1 MKRLFKWILGIVGT
15 LVVLIVA
22 LGIVAVIFFNSDELK
37 NQLVKKVKAET
48 SADLVIEQELAL
60 SFFPWLQIETGGV
73 TLSQPQSFKS
83 DKHLMKVD
91 QVAASIKLMPLFSGD
106 IEIGTVE
113 LSGAELNLLKDKQGR
128 SNIEALVNAKDA
140 TASAKAEVQDDGA
153 PEGEE
158 SKPGALS
165 LESLVLKDF
174 TLNQYDYGQKLSQS
188 FHLNQLE
195 INDFVPESSTPI
207 SATGTLQSDGA
218 KTKWSLS
225 GDLWVGADYKQF
237 KVSQLDAELDGLSE
251 QLKQIGLTGDLELG
265 MAEKTTNLKHQ
276 GVVKLN
282 GQPIN
287 IQLNAGFSTFKDI
300 DVKLSAKRLE
310 LEGLMAA
317 TAGEKKPEQ
326 TTPLDLSPIAD
337 FLERARVKGQLEVEE
352 LVLKNA
358 TFNQVSANL
367 RNKGTTLF
375 LDPFKAD
382 AFQGHME
389 TIASVNF
396 AAKPLALSIQPDF
409 NNIQIGDLLAA
420 FFDMEKLSG
429 LGELDL
435 NMSTKGA
442 DVKQM
447 LQNLNG
453 NGNLQL
459 TDGAFNGIDIEKL
472 IQSGLSL
479 ESLNKQNYSGK
490 TSFANLSSNIKANKG
505 LIELPDF
512 KLNSPVFDLVGK
524 ASTNANEETLAG
536 NFQLSLKGQLKEL
549 VEQKYPKLQ
558 GKTLPFE
565 LKGTWAEPKAS
576 IDIEALLKA
585 EYQDKIDEKKEELE
599 DKAKDKLKDKLGDIF
614 NRKK

>member
-1 MKRLFKWILGIVGT
+1 MKRLFKWILGIVST
-15 LVVLIVA
+15 LIVLILA

-48 SADLVIEQELAL
+48 SADLVIEKELSL

-73 TLSQPQSFKS
+73 TLSQPESFKS
-83 DKHLMKVD
+83 DKHLMRVG

-106 IEIGTVE
+106 IEVGAIE
-113 LSGAELNLLKDKQGR
+113 LSGAELNLLRDNNGR
-128 SNIEALVNAKDA
+128 SNIESLVNAKESTSSTKTSD
-140 TASAKAEVQDDGA
+140 TKEAS
-153 PEGEE
+153 E
-158 SKPGALS
+158 SSISKQGSLS
-165 LESLVLKDF
+165 LESLVLTDF
-174 TLNQYDYGQKLSQS
+174 TLNQYDYAEKLSQS
-188 FHLNQLE
+188 FHLNKLE
-195 INDFVPESSTPI
+195 VNDFAPESSTPI
-207 SATGTLQSDGA
+207 SATGTLQADGA
-218 KTKWSLS
+218 KTDWGLS
-225 GDLWVGADYKQF
+225 GDLWVGADFKKF
-237 KVSQLDAELDGLSE
+237 KVSELDAELEGLSE
-251 QLKQIGLTGDLELG
+251 QLKNIALTGNLELN
-265 MAEKTTNLKHQ
+265 MANKTTQVQHQ
-276 GVVKLN
+276 GVVRLN
-282 GQPIN
+282 DQPIN

-300 DVKLSAKRLE
+300 DVKLSSKRLE

-317 TAGEKKPEQ
+317 TAGQNKPKQ
-326 TTPLDLSPIAD
+326 TKPLDLSPIAD
-337 FLERARVKGQLEVEE
+337 FLKRARVKGQLEVGE

-389 TIASVNF
+389 TVASVNF

-420 FFDMEKLSG
+420 FFEMDKLSG

-435 NMSTKGA
+435 NMKTNGA
-442 DVKQM
+442 GVKQM
-447 LQNLNG
+447 LQNLSG
-453 NGNLQL
+453 TGNLQL

-490 TSFANLSSNIKANKG
+490 TSFANLSSNIKANNG

-524 ASTNANEETLAG
+524 ASTNANQETLAG
-536 NFQLSLKGQLKEL
+536 NFQLSLKGKLKEL
-549 VEQKYPKLQ
+549 VDQKYPKLQ
-558 GKTLPFE
+558 GKALPFE

-585 EYQDKIDEKKEELE
+585 EYQEKVEQKKEELE

>member
-1 MKRLFKWILGIVGT
+1 MKRLFKWILGIVST
-15 LVVLIVA
+15 LIVLILA

-37 NQLVKKVKAET
+37 NQLVKKVKTET
-48 SADLVIEQELAL
+48 SADLVIEQELSL
-60 SFFPWLQIETGGV
+60 SFFPWLHIETGGI

-106 IEIGTVE
+106 IEVGAVE
-113 LSGAELNLLKDKQGR
+113 LSGAELNLLRDNQGR
-128 SNIEALVNAKDA
+128 SNIEALVNAKESTPSTKTSD
-140 TASAKAEVQDDGA
+140 TKEAS
-153 PEGEE
+153 E
-158 SKPGALS
+158 SSNSKQGSLS
-165 LESLVLKDF
+165 LESLVLTDF
-174 TLNQYDYGQKLSQS
+174 TLNQYDYAEKLSQS
-188 FHLNQLE
+188 FHLNKLE
-195 INDFVPESSTPI
+195 VNDFAPESSTPI
-207 SATGTLQSDGA
+207 SATGTLQADGA
-218 KTKWSLS
+218 KTEWGLS
-225 GDLWVGADYKQF
+225 GDLWVGADFKKF
-237 KVSQLDAELDGLSE
+237 KVSQLEAELEGLSE
-251 QLKQIGLTGDLELG
+251 QLKEIALSGDLELS
-265 MAEKTTNLKHQ
+265 MAEKTTQLSHH
-276 GVVKLN
+276 GVVRLN

-287 IQLNAGFSTFKDI
+287 IQLNAGFSSFKDI

-317 TAGEKKPEQ
+317 TAGEEKPKQ
-326 TTPLDLSPIAD
+326 TKPLDLSPIAD
-337 FLERARVKGQLEVEE
+337 FLKRARVKGQLEVGE

-358 TFNQVSANL
+358 TFNKVSANL
-367 RNKGTTLF
+367 RNQGTTLF

-389 TIASVNF
+389 TIASINF

-409 NNIQIGDLLAA
+409 NNIQIGDLMAA
-420 FFDMEKLSG
+420 FFELDKLSG

-435 NMSTKGA
+435 NMKTKGTG
-442 DVKQM
+442 VKEM
-447 LQNLNG
+447 LQNLSG
-453 NGNLQL
+453 TGNLQL

-524 ASTNANEETLAG
+524 ASTNANQETLAG
-536 NFQLSLKGQLKEL
+536 NFQLSLKGKLKEL

-558 GKTLPFE
+558 GKKLPFE

-585 EYQDKIDEKKEELE
+585 EYQDKIDKKKEELE